1 MSSNSSDSSKS
12 IKTKSTFGETI
23 TGIASN
29 ITNTGSTFIKGTGNH
44 LNKTI
49 NDYMNSGKPKDN
61 VVQFIVIAIVL
72 TILLVLAAWIIN
84 TLTLKNKNCHNIEKI
99 YSSPPTISSID
110 QHNHIFSHS
119 LRDYYVKT
127 AYNCCCTGN
136 FKNDFV
142 DLCALE
148 NCIKQGARCLDF
160 EIYSYNNLPV
170 IAASSVNNF
179 DIKETYNYV
188 LFSDAMKRIGNLGFS
203 DGYAPNAK
211 DPLILHFRIM
221 SNHKDI
227 YDKMAYDL
235 NDHLA
240 QYLLDNNHSY
250 ENHGKNL
257 GAISLKDLMGKI
269 IIIVD
274 KSNPLF
280 EDTKLDEFVNQSSNS
295 IFMRMLRYNH
305 AKYTPDMQ
313 DLIKFNK
320 QNMTIVLPDL
330 NDNDTNPSSAIVMNY
345 GCQFIAMSFQNF
357 DKNMEY
363 YSLFFD
369 KKNSAFVLRPERFR
383 FEQKYIK
390 TPDPPPKDWSLEP
403 RDLGKKIGQSI
414 PGLGGVLNLKI

>member
-1 MSSNSSDSSKS
+1 MQD
-12 IKTKSTFGETI
+12 G
-23 TGIASN
+23 SN
-29 ITNTGSTFIKGTGNH
+29 ITKTFSKITDTGSKIVNESKNL
-44 LNKTI
+44 LNRTL
-49 NDYMNSGKPKDN
+49 NDYINSGKPKDS
-61 VVQFIVIAIVL
+61 VVHFIVITIVISIFL
-72 TILLVLAAWIIN
+72 ILAAWIIN
-84 TLTLKNKNCHNIEKI
+84 TLTLKNKNCKNIEKV

-110 QHNHIFSHS
+110 PHSHIFSHK

-160 EIYSYNNLPV
+160 EIYSYNNKPV

-188 LFSDAMKRIGNLGFS
+188 LFADAMKRIGDLGFS
-203 DGYAPNAK
+203 DGFAPNAK

-257 GAISLKDLMGKI
+257 GLMELKDLMGKI

-305 AKYTPDMQ
+305 VKNTPDMQ
-313 DLIKFNK
+313 DLINFNK
-320 QNMTIVLPDL
+320 KNMTIVLPDL
-330 NDNDTNPSSAIVMNY
+330 NDNDTNPSSTVIMNY

-357 DKNMEY
+357 DGNMEY

-369 KKNSAFVLRPERFR
+369 KKNSAFVLKPERFR
-383 FEQKYIK
+383 YEKKYIEK
-390 TPDPPPKDWSLEP
+390 PDLPPKDWSLAP
-403 RDLGKKIGQSI
+403 RDLGGTISKHI
-414 PGLGGVLNLKI
+414 PGLQNIPAMAKLKI

>member
-1 MSSNSSDSSKS
+1 MSVDSKITKSFSNSSRANSSKMTDTA
-12 IKTKSTFGETI
+12 TKLLTDTKN
-23 TGIASN
+23 IAN
-29 ITNTGSTFIKGTGNH
+29 RT
-44 LNKTI
+44 LN
-49 NDYMNSGKPKDN
+49 
-61 VVQFIVIAIVL
+61 QFINSDKPRDSIVQIIVL
-72 TILLVLAAWIIN
+72 TIVISILIILGAWIIN
-84 TLTLKNKNCHNIEKI
+84 TLNLRNKNCKNIKKI
-99 YSSPPTISSID
+99 YSSPPTITSID
-110 QHNHIFSHS
+110 ANSHIYSHN

-160 EIYSYNNLPV
+160 EIYSYDNKPV

-188 LFSDAMKRIGNLGFS
+188 LFSDAMKRISDLGFS
-203 DGYAPNAK
+203 EGFAPNAK

-240 QYLLDNNHSY
+240 KFLLDNNHSY
-250 ENHGKNL
+250 ENYGKNL
-257 GAISLKDLMGKI
+257 GALPLKDLMGKI

-280 EDTKLDEFVNQSSNS
+280 EDTKLDEFVNQASNS
-295 IFMRMLRYNH
+295 IFIKMLRFNS

-313 DLIKFNK
+313 DLINFNK
-320 QNMTIVLPDL
+320 YNMSIVLPDL
-330 NDNDTNPSSAIVMNY
+330 NDYDINPQSAIVMNY

-357 DKNMEY
+357 DRNMEY

-383 FEQKYIK
+383 YEQKYIK
-390 TPDPPPKDWSLEP
+390 NPEPPPKDWSFAP
-403 RDLGKKIGQSI
+403 RDLSKDINDSI
-414 PGLGGVLNLKI
+414 PGLGRLLNLKI

>member
-1 MSSNSSDSSKS
+1 MTSKASTPGSSYGKNT
-12 IKTKSTFGETI
+12 KTFSLSEQLSEHLSNI
-23 TGIASN
+23 SNIASGFSQN
-29 ITNTGSTFIKGTGNH
+29 AATTLKNLRMVGQAKG
-44 LNKTI
+44 
-49 NDYMNSGKPKDN
+49 NS
-61 VVQFIVIAIVL
+61 VQLIVMIIISMI
-72 TILLVLAAWIIN
+72 ILILSAWILN
-84 TLTLKNKNCHNIEKI
+84 TLTLKNKNCNTIEKV

-110 QHNHIFSHS
+110 IDNQVFSHS

-179 DIKETYNYV
+179 DIKETYNYI
-188 LFSDAMKRIGNLGFS
+188 LFSEAMERISDLGFS
-203 DGYAPNAK
+203 DGFAPNAK

-227 YDKMAYDL
+227 YDKMAIDL
-235 NDHLA
+235 NKYLA
-240 QYLLDNNHSY
+240 RYLLDNNHSY

-280 EDTKLDEFVNQSSNS
+280 EDTKLDEFVNQSSHS
-295 IFMRMLRYNH
+295 IFMRLLRYNN
-305 AKYTPDMQ
+305 AIYTPDMQ
-313 DLIKFNK
+313 DLINFNK
-320 QNMTIVLPDL
+320 QKMSIVLPDL
-330 NDNDTNPSSAIVMNY
+330 NDNDNNPSSAVVMNY
-345 GCQFIAMSFQNF
+345 GCQFIAMTFQNF

-369 KKNSAFVLRPERFR
+369 KKNSAFVLRPEQFR
-383 FEQKYIK
+383 FIQTYIK
-390 TPDPPPKDWSLEP
+390 APDPPPKEWSFAP
-403 RDLGKKIGQSI
+403 RDLGATIGKHI
-414 PGLGGVLNLKI
+414 PGLDKVLNLQI